1 MICIRPVLTPASLA
15 KFTISPVGFAHSLAG
30 AKNSNHKILR
40 KLNFSVR
47 ISYLLPTCQEK
58 LMDELPAKSVVSI
71 RLGESL
77 LNIIRGRCMLE
88 KPGTVSNSLN
98 TPVPGSQKFSSNF
111 YKVTNYSKFVWKH
124 QAILKIIL
132 VS

>member
-40 KLNFSVR
+40 KLNFSIR

-58 LMDELPAKSVVSI
+58 LMDELPAKICCFDSTRRVT
-71 RLGESL
+71 LKYYTL
-77 LNIIRGRCMLE
+77 LLYARKAGH
-88 KPGTVSNSLN
+88 G
-98 TPVPGSQKFSSNF
+98 
-111 YKVTNYSKFVWKH
+111 
-124 QAILKIIL
+124 LK
-132 VS
+132 